1 MSGNLSLQNQE
12 IMETQNGLIK
22 LPLVGVDSEH
32 CARIVEK
39 AIREEGLVP
48 EAVELNNSRAVVRAA
63 DAAALVRLVDR
74 VEGMGYG
81 IVQERRRF
89 AVTGMSCA
97 ACAGSV
103 ETILGDLPGVLS
115 AEVNFANST
124 VSVRYI
130 PGVVDAEALD
140 GALRAVGYGLVIEAE
155 DEAVEDSL
163 ERMQRERYEQLRR
176 KTFWAVVFALPVFV
190 IGMFF
195 MKMPYANYIMWA
207 LSTPVLFWVGRDFF
221 TNAYKQARHGSANM
235 DTLVALS
242 TGVAWLFSAFN
253 TVFPQLWESRGL
265 EAHVYFEAAAVI
277 IAFILL
283 GKMLEE
289 KAKGSTSAAIKK
301 LMGLQSE
308 LVTVVDEGGVER
320 DISIVELE
328 LGARVLVKPGDRIAV
343 DGVVESGRSF
353 VDESMLTGEPVPV
366 EKQAG
371 ERVFAGTINQRGSF
385 YFHAEKIGED
395 TFLSQIIAMVQNAQ
409 GSKAPVQRLVDKVA
423 AVFVPVVLGIAV
435 LSLLLWVIFGGE
447 EGLTRGF
454 VSMIAVLVIA
464 CPCALGL
471 ATPTAIM
478 VGIGK
483 SAGRGI
489 LIKDA
494 QGLELARSVDTV
506 VLDKTGTITEGKPA
520 VVSER
525 WLGATKA
532 DRAVLRGI
540 ESRSE
545 HPIALAVMA
554 HLDISAAEVEDFES
568 ITGKGVSAV
577 HKGRRFFA
585 GNKRLMEERS
595 VVIEEEF
602 LDAYA
607 EWTKDARTVV
617 WFADEERV
625 LGILAV
631 ADRIKDSS
639 KEAVEELHRMGI
651 ELVMLTGDNEATAAA
666 VAEAT
671 GIRGFVSEVL
681 PDQKAAHVAQLQAQ
695 GRKVAMVGD
704 GINDSAALAQADV
717 SIAMG
722 TGSDIA
728 MDVATMTIVGADLR
742 KIPEAIR
749 LSGDTVRTIR
759 QNLFWAFIYNVIGI
773 PIAAGV
779 LYPVNGFMLNPMIA
793 GAAMALSSVSVVTN
807 SLRLKWRA

>member
-1 MSGNLSLQNQE
+1 MSGNLSIQNQE

-22 LPLVGVDSEH
+22 LPLLGVDREH

-130 PGVVDAEALD
+130 PGVVDAAALD

-301 LMGLQSE
+301 LMGLQPE